1 MGLLTV
7 SNTKILKSQQRG
19 YRTWILHLL
28 PGNLSGDEVCVKR
41 SPACSEACLNF
52 AGRGKMKKVQAGR
65 LRKTRLYFDNRDA
78 FMKELRDDIRRAQLT
93 ALREDLIPCIRLNGT
108 SDIPWEKVRYEGE
121 NVFESFPALQFYD
134 YTKIVGR
141 KTAAHKNYHLTFS
154 RSENN
159 DRDVAKALAQG
170 MNIAV
175 VFDTLPKTYLNRS
188 VISGD
193 QDDLRFLDPANVV
206 VGLSAKGRARRD
218 TSGFVVRI
226 AA

>member
-1 MGLLTV
+1 MGLLTK
-7 SNTKILKSQQRG
+7 SNTKILKGEKLG

-52 AGRGKMKKVQAGR
+52 AGRGKMKTVQAGR

-78 FMKELRDDIRRAQLT
+78 FMKELRDDIRSAIRSAQ
-93 ALREDLIPCIRLNGT
+93 REDLIPCIRPNGT
-108 SDIPWEKVRYEGE
+108 SDIPWEKVRYQGE
-121 NVFESFPALQFYD
+121 NIFESFPALQFYD

-141 KTAAHKNYHLTFS
+141 KVAAYSNYHLTFS

-159 DRDVAKALAQG
+159 DRDVAKAIAQG

-188 VISGD
+188 VITGD
-193 QDDLRFLDPANVV
+193 DSDLRFKDPADVV
-206 VGLSAKGRARRD
+206 VGLTAKGPARRD